1 MKLPSFSPPA
11 GTLKSWKPLCFTV
24 RTRSYLA
31 GKSFGMRSAA
41 DNFTDEELS
50 RAVQYAHERKKRV
63 YVTVNTMPR
72 TSEYA
77 VLERYLR
84 YLGEIG
90 ADAVIVS
97 DIGVFM
103 LARRVCPDTEIHVS
117 TQASAV
123 SAADC
128 HRMARSRREASGARP
143 RAYPGRH
150 TGDTPRR
157 SG

>member
-1 MKLPSFSPPA
+1 MKLPELLSPCGNFEKLEA
-11 GTLKSWKPLCFTV
+11 ALLYGADAV
-24 RTRSYLA
+24 YLA

-97 DIGVFM
+97 DIGCGF
-103 LARRVCPDTEIHVS
+103 
-117 TQASAV
+117 TQ
-123 SAADC
+123 
-128 HRMARSRREASGARP
+128 
-143 RAYPGRH
+143 
-150 TGDTPRR
+150 
-157 SG
+157 

>member
-1 MKLPSFSPPA
+1 M
-11 GTLKSWKPLCFTV
+11 

-97 DIGVFM
+97 DH
-103 LARRVCPDTEIHVS
+103 RRLHACATGLPRYGNPCFHAGERGFRRRL
-117 TQASAV
+117 
-123 SAADC
+123 